1 MTWIEGNGSTIEEAT
16 KDALDQL
23 GIAPQDAEI
32 EVLDSGSKG
41 FLGIIGNKQARVR
54 IRMRLA
60 PDKAIAEFLEQVI
73 GIMGLDVG
81 FQVTQEEGCWKV
93 SLDGRD
99 VRILIGRRGETLNAL
114 QLIASLAVNGRL
126 ENRVRLIIDAERYRE
141 RREETLQ
148 RLAERLSE
156 RVHRTGQ
163 EVVLEPMT
171 PNERRVIHMALQDNP
186 WVETGSIGDEPNR
199 KVVIGP
205 KKAVDGR

>member
-93 SLDGRD
+93 SLDG
-99 VRILIGRRGETLNAL
+99 RILIGRRGETLNAL

>member
-16 KDALDQL
+16 RDALDQL

>member
-1 MTWIEGNGSTIEEAT
+1 MTWIEVNGNTIEEAT
-16 KDALDQL
+16 RGALGQL
-23 GIAPQDAEI
+23 GIARQDAEI

-54 IRMRLA
+54 VRMRLT
-60 PDKAIAEFLEQVI
+60 PDRAITEFLEQVI
-73 GIMGLDVG
+73 RIMGLDVE
-81 FQVTQEEGCWKV
+81 FQVRPEEGCWKV
-93 SLDGRD
+93 SLEGRD
-99 VRILIGRRGETLNAL
+99 VSILIGRRGETLNAL
-114 QLIASLAVNGRL
+114 QLIAGLAINGRL
-126 ENRVRLIIDAERYRE
+126 ENRVRLIIDAEGYRG

-186 WVETGSIGDEPNR
+186 WVETGSIGDEPCR
-199 KVVIGP
+199 KVVIRP
-205 KKAVDGR
+205 KQTAEVR